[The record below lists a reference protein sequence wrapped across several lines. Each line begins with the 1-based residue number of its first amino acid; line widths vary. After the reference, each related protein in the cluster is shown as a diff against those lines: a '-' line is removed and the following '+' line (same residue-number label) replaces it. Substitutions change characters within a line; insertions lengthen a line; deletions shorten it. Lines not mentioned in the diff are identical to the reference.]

1 MSIRNRK
8 APHQTRHVSG
18 HAASHYSTPVSAR
31 TYRRRR
37 LMVGTAAALVVAC
50 VAGSVISDISASR
63 SLDDVA
69 SSSSSAP
76 ADKSAA
82 NKDAGSEA
90 AKTLTPT
97 ETALNGIAGLDGTAQ
112 ISASGFALDSNAQ
125 MQLEQELSVFSS
137 YGYSAS
143 FVMVDMTTGKALS
156 SYSGTARYS
165 ASAIKGPYVLSLAA
179 TGALD
184 LDVVSQGATES
195 DAYIQQLID
204 QAITVSDND
213 AYVTLYDTYGA
224 APFAQWAAQAGT
236 DADVTEAKYLYL
248 SAGDMARM
256 WAQGYDFLFDANAD
270 GASVSSDASSSS
282 SAASSSAS
290 DSARQWLAGEFG
302 DTLNSSIHMA
312 LGDEYAVYSKAGWI
326 NGEGDYYALNDAG
339 IVSSASGDYVLAVM
353 TDACGEYGLLTDL
366 IALLDSIHSA
376 SMSA

>member
-18 HAASHYSTPVSAR
+18 HAASHYSAPVSAR

-63 SLDDVA
+63 SLDDVT
-69 SSSSSAP
+69 SSSSSAQ
-76 ADKSAA
+76 ADKSVA
-82 NKDAGSEA
+82 NKDAGNEA

-97 ETALNGIAGLDGTAQ
+97 EAALDGIAGLDGAAQ

-184 LDVVSQGATES
+184 LDAVSQGVTES
-195 DAYIQQLID
+195 DAHIQQLID
-204 QAITVSDND
+204 QTITISDND
-213 AYVTLYDTYGA
+213 AYVTLYDTYGS
-224 APFAQWAAQAGT
+224 APFAQWATQAGT

-256 WAQGYDFLFDANAD
+256 WAQGYDFLFDADAD
-270 GASVSSDASSSS
+270 GASAT
-282 SAASSSAS
+282 SSSAS